1 MNHTVIPSS
10 FPSPAAP
17 DFYECDNFYASPFKP
32 AVVDCGAAFN
42 LLPRGANNI
51 TWTIDPQ
58 QGEEWGLPYVVTH
71 GTCQLQ
77 FQACGEAAHDLHTI
91 EFAPNDLRM
100 MAGWVIDQCVRGEL
114 LGGYTTRKI
123 ANTLDYVTD
132 AMTFHEDPF
141 PTDTTFLSLLVWNA
155 DVPDPNY
162 NPGDMDPSTG
172 YTILEAIRAAY
183 SREPEGP
190 MQVNIERNYEFFRG
204 TVQAM
209 DRSLYRTWWNSPPDN
224 LVAANTSLT
233 DRIGNFTL
241 PANSTLPVPETI
253 NLTHACGTVT
263 QQTTDDCADL
273 GGGGA
278 SAS

>member
-1 MNHTVIPSS
+1 M
-10 FPSPAAP
+10 P
-17 DFYECDNFYASPFKP
+17 D
-32 AVVDCGAAFN
+32 
-42 LLPRGANNI
+42 L
-51 TWTIDPQ
+51 
-58 QGEEWGLPYVVTH
+58 
-71 GTCQLQ
+71 
-77 FQACGEAAHDLHTI
+77 
-91 EFAPNDLRM
+91 
-100 MAGWVIDQCVRGEL
+100 
-114 LGGYTTRKI
+114 
-123 ANTLDYVTD
+123 
-132 AMTFHEDPF
+132 
-141 PTDTTFLSLLVWNA
+141 
-155 DVPDPNY
+155 NY

-183 SREPEGP
+183 YREPEGP
-190 MQVNIERNYEFFRG
+190 TKVNIERNYEFFRG

-273 GGGGA
+273 GGAGA